1 MLDVTFKIDGRRMR
15 DLGLELQ
22 SPLALSAPKPRVST
36 VKIPGRNGDLH
47 YYDGS
52 YDNRDLSGDCFI
64 LGADVIRKINEI
76 NAFLLGK
83 RGYRRIELDEDEE
96 HFMLG
101 RCETGLSYRIVKG
114 ILTACSVSFDVK
126 PQRFLKY
133 GESEL
138 VFDGGT
144 FSVHNPTAFPALPL
158 ITFEPREGESEIL
171 CIVGDVGIG
180 FKNVQGP
187 VTFDAATLCAYDG
200 NGTNINESTVING
213 DIIFDPGETHVTAA
227 NVRSVKIIPRWWE
240 L

>member
-22 SPLALSAPKPRVST
+22 SPLTLSAPKPRVST

-133 GESEL
+133 GEKEVDVTESKEIR
-138 VFDGGT
+138 
-144 FSVHNPTAFPALPL
+144 NPSAFISLPV
-158 ITFEPREGESEIL
+158 IAVEGAGNVTVSSGEWSLNI
-171 CIVGDVGIG
+171 
-180 FKNVQGP
+180 KNLSGKV
-187 VTFDAATLCAYDG
+187 VYDAEMLCAYSEAFNQNYHTAVSG
-200 NGTNINESTVING
+200 NVVLS
-213 DIIFDPGETHVTAA
+213 PGVNTFKVTG
-227 NVRSVKIIPRWWE
+227 NVSAVKIIPRWWE

>member
-22 SPLALSAPKPRVST
+22 NPLTLSAPKPRVST

-96 HFMLG
+96 HFMFG
-101 RCETGLSYRIVKG
+101 RCETGLSYRIEVSQRRG
-114 ILTACSVSFDVK
+114 EGACV
-126 PQRFLKY
+126 
-133 GESEL
+133 
-138 VFDGGT
+138 
-144 FSVHNPTAFPALPL
+144 
-158 ITFEPREGESEIL
+158 
-171 CIVGDVGIG
+171 
-180 FKNVQGP
+180 
-187 VTFDAATLCAYDG
+187 
-200 NGTNINESTVING
+200 
-213 DIIFDPGETHVTAA
+213 
-227 NVRSVKIIPRWWE
+227 
-240 L
+240 

>member
-22 SPLALSAPKPRVST
+22 SPLTLSAPKPRVST

-101 RCETGLSYRIVKG
+101 RCETGLSYSIVKG
-114 ILTACSVSFDVK
+114 ILTACSVSFGVK

-138 VFDGGT
+138 VFDGGSFT
-144 FSVHNPTAFPALPL
+144 VHNPTAFPALPL
-158 ITFEPREGESEIL
+158 ITFEPTEAGNDIL
-171 CIVGDVGIG
+171 CQLGNGVVG
-180 FKNVQGP
+180 FKNVQGT
-187 VTFDAATLCAYDG
+187 VTYDAATLCAYDG
-200 NGTNINESTVING
+200 NGTNINESTAIYG
-213 DIIFDPGETHVTAA
+213 DIIFDPGETHVIAA